1 MREPVDVLIAEEVYA
16 PVLEE
21 IRRHEGRLR
30 LKIIPR
36 QERSRT
42 LDLELLGDPEIL
54 MATFPPRNLRD
65 LGRLRWLQL
74 GSAGYEQIF
83 DLPVV
88 EMGITVTNASG
99 VSDVPIAEWCL
110 LMMFLF
116 ERDFRRVLDN
126 QSARLWDRDPKFQS
140 ELRGR
145 LVGIFGYGSIGRE
158 IGRQCRALGLR
169 IWVMNRSAIGRRNNR
184 FLLEGTGDPD
194 GTLPER
200 VFRLDEMEEFLPPLD
215 YLVLALPR
223 TPRTEGI
230 LGEYH
235 LRLLKPSAV
244 LLNAARAELVEESAL
259 LAVLRENRIAGAAL
273 DVHYRFPL
281 PAGHP
286 FWELQNVILT
296 PWISGSTGS
305 PYYLQRLW
313 RLFKENLGRYL
324 AGEPLLNVIPP
335 QELVRE
341 HRGTA

>member
-1 MREPVDVLIAEEVYA
+1 
-16 PVLEE
+16 
-21 IRRHEGRLR
+21 
-30 LKIIPR
+30 
-36 QERSRT
+36 
-42 LDLELLGDPEIL
+42 
-54 MATFPPRNLRD
+54 
-65 LGRLRWLQL
+65 
-74 GSAGYEQIF
+74 
-83 DLPVV
+83 
-88 EMGITVTNASG
+88 
-99 VSDVPIAEWCL
+99 
-110 LMMFLF
+110 
-116 ERDFRRVLDN
+116 
-126 QSARLWDRDPKFQS
+126 
-140 ELRGR
+140 
-145 LVGIFGYGSIGRE
+145 VGIFGYGSIGRE
-158 IGRQCRALGLR
+158 VGRQCRALGLR

-184 FLLEGTGDPD
+184 FLVEGTGDPD